1 MDKLLK
7 SDRRSFLKQMGFI
20 TIGFNLSGFSRSMGI
35 LSSTNEAGILDDS
48 IVSAWLTIKPDG
60 QIEVLT
66 GKSELGQGVS
76 TAIKQVAAEELN
88 TSMDM
93 VSLVLAQTEVTPN
106 EGYTAGSRSIETSAM
121 SVRYAAATAREL
133 LINFAAYDWSVNR
146 DYIKIENGFI
156 YGEFGKI
163 NIGDILKGRQ
173 IVEEIDRKAP
183 LRGKSIRK
191 YVGQA
196 VKRDS
201 IAKMVRGE
209 EYFIHDLR
217 FPDMVHARVVRPNA
231 YGAKLKSLNTRSFE
245 GQDGLLKVIKL
256 GSFVGVLAEEEYQAV
271 QIREELKKAAVW
283 EGGEKLPVGKD
294 LKEYIKGL
302 KVDSN
307 TDESRGNPNAFKEGE
322 FQHSASYFK
331 PYIMHASNGPSC
343 ALALFQNEVLH
354 VWSHTQ
360 GVYPLREAIADLVG
374 LSRDKVNVKSVPG
387 SGCYG
392 HNAADDVAAEAAL
405 LAVNFPDKHVRLQ
418 WMRDDEHGWEP
429 FGTAMMM
436 ELKASLN
443 KDGEITDWSH
453 ELWSDS
459 HSTRP
464 RGNGTNLLP
473 SQYIYKGYSKPGG
486 GFRGGAT
493 RNAVPYY
500 DIPNLVQKSHLFE
513 GPLRVSA
520 LRGLGATAN
529 LFAMESFME
538 ELAYELKQHP
548 LDFRLTHLNDSRARE
563 VVERLKA
570 KTDQVKTSKNQ
581 GIGYAF
587 SRYKNSASYLA
598 MATLVEVN
606 DSGAIQLK
614 KMWGVIDAG
623 ECINPDGLKNQTEG
637 GMIQATSWAL
647 MEQVGF
653 DEEHITSKDWYSY
666 PILRFP
672 NIPEVDVEV
681 IDRPNEEPLGAG
693 ETAQGPATAA
703 LANAIF
709 TATGERRRDWPLQN
723 KA

>member
-1 MDKLLK
+1 
-7 SDRRSFLKQMGFI
+7 MGFV
-20 TIGFNLSGFSRSMGI
+20 SVGFSLTGFSSALDYSPNQTQQSPNRSELTSWI
-35 LSSTNEAGILDDS
+35 S
-48 IVSAWLTIKPDG
+48 IFEDG
-60 QIEVLT
+60 SVQVKT
-66 GKSELGQGVS
+66 GKSELGQGIG
-76 TAIKQVAAEELN
+76 TAIRQVAAEELN
-88 TSMDM
+88 TTVDR
-93 VSLVLAQTEVTPN
+93 VVIRLAQTEVTPD

-121 SVRYAAATAREL
+121 SVRYAAATVREKLISMVAREW
-133 LINFAAYDWSVNR
+133 DVDRESVR
-146 DYIKIENGFI
+146 LENGVL
-156 YGEFGKI
+156 YGESNKI
-163 NIGDILKGRQ
+163 GVGELIKGSQ
-173 IVEEIDRKAP
+173 VVGEIDREVP
-183 LRGKSIRK
+183 IRGKNVRK
-191 YVGQA
+191 VVGSP

-217 FPDMVHARVVRPNA
+217 FPGMVHARIVRPSA
-231 YGAKLKSLNTRSFE
+231 YGARLKSLNTSAVE
-245 GQDGLLKVIKL
+245 SMDGFLKVIEV
-256 GSFVGVLAEEEYQAV
+256 GSFVGVVAEEEYQAV
-271 QIREELKKAAVW
+271 QLREELKKAAVW
-283 EGGEKLPVGKD
+283 EEGEGLPAGKE
-294 LKEYIKGL
+294 LKDYIKSL
-302 KVDSN
+302 RVDSN
-307 TDESRGNPNAFKEGE
+307 TDESKGNPNAFKEGE
-322 FQHSASYFK
+322 VRHEASYFK

-343 ALALFQNEVLH
+343 ALAYFQNGILH

-360 GVYPLREAIADLVG
+360 GVYPQRESIADLVG
-374 LSRDKVNVKSVPG
+374 LPVDKVNVKSVPG

-405 LAVNFPDKHVRLQ
+405 LAVNYPNRHIRLQ
-418 WMRDDEHGWEP
+418 WMRDDEHAWEP
-429 FGTAMMM
+429 YGTAMIM
-436 ELKASLN
+436 ELKASLTGN
-443 KDGEITDWSH
+443 GKITGWSH

-464 RGNGTNLLP
+464 RGDATNLLP
-473 SQYIYKGYSKPGG
+473 SQYIEKGYKRPGG

-529 LFAMESFME
+529 LFAIESFME
-538 ELAYELKQHP
+538 ELAYLAKQHP
-548 LDFRLTHLNDSRARE
+548 LDFRLAHLSDHRAKE
-563 VVERLKA
+563 VIQKLKA
-570 KTDQVKTSKNQ
+570 KTNGFRTSAYQ

-598 MATLVEVN
+598 MATLVEVSPEN
-606 DSGAIQLK
+606 GKIEVM
-614 KMWGVIDAG
+614 KMWAVIDSG

-653 DEEHITSKDWYSY
+653 NEQHITSKDWYSY

-672 NIPEVDVEV
+672 NIPEVEVEV

-703 LANAIF
+703 LANAVF
-709 TATGERRRDWPLQN
+709 AATGQRIRDWPLN
-723 KA
+723 RVDKTKD